1 MKAPAVYTLEA
12 SLCGAAVGSTMPHFT
27 SNDLQNIGKIFCQ
40 AIILYQDVQ
49 IDPSLQLKQTILSH
63 YSRAEI
69 LAEFVREYGNDQRNK
84 QHEVDIMSSASGS
97 DSDPGEDDLDGQEFQ
112 QIIPIE

>member
-1 MKAPAVYTLEA
+1 
-12 SLCGAAVGSTMPHFT
+12 MPHFT

-69 LAEFVREYGNDQRNK
+69 LAEFVREYGNQDQRNK

-97 DSDPGEDDLDGQEFQ
+97 DSDPGEDDLDGQELQ